1 MRAGNDRVLHFRCT
15 CGAPRRPNL
24 VECHVREGIQTVTP
38 IGQWTGLE
46 ARALRRA
53 LRLSVRGFADHLG
66 VAVRTVA
73 KWEAGGTAITPRPD
87 SQAILDT
94 TLERSDDEAKA
105 RFALLAGTVAWPG
118 PEPTRGNG
126 QHFSVNQNYDS
137 WADDLERAVI
147 CLSRQDFRFAIILI
161 ERWLKRVDDDRLDEH
176 GLYLHAR
183 SLTLLGDAQ
192 RDQGVIV
199 GPLSASSAYRQAH
212 RRYAQLDLPRRAAQ
226 VELSLAIV
234 AEMCGHLEPSAVRY
248 RVLSSDERLDGRDR
262 AHARLWVG
270 TALTK
275 AKQYEPA
282 ISAIMGATQD
292 FETLEE
298 PEDWSVAHQKLA
310 LVYLAAGDLTRASQY
325 IDIAL
330 ANRLRESPLQ
340 QVRLDTAYAH
350 ILLSDRGTREE
361 GSSVL
366 NQAEQTAVRYGLS
379 HQLQSIERIGEL
391 ARESAPVKA

>member
-1 MRAGNDRVLHFRCT
+1 MPV
-15 CGAPRRPNL
+15 
-24 VECHVREGIQTVTP
+24 V
-38 IGQWTGLE
+38 QWTGQE

-66 VAVRTVA
+66 FAPRTVA
-73 KWEAGGTAITPRPD
+73 KWEAGGAAICPRPD
-87 SQAILDT
+87 SQAALDT
-94 TLERSDDEAKA
+94 ALERADDEVKA
-105 RFALLAGTVAWPG
+105 RFALLAGITALAPTE
-118 PEPTRGNG
+118 PEPRNG
-126 QHFSVNQNYDS
+126 YHSPTSAVYDS
-137 WADDLERAVI
+137 WTDDLERAVV

-161 ERWLKRVDDDRLDEH
+161 DRWLKRAAQQRLDEH

-212 RRYAQLDLPRRAAQ
+212 QRYTQLDLPRRAAQ
-226 VELSLAIV
+226 VELSLTIV
-234 AEMCGHLEPSAVRY
+234 AEMSGKLELSAEQY
-248 RVLSSDERLDGRDR
+248 QELSDDERLDGRDR
-262 AHARLWVG
+262 ARARLWVG

-275 AKQYEPA
+275 ARQYEPA
-282 ISAIMGATQD
+282 IGAIAGATQD

-310 LVYLAAGDLTRASQY
+310 LAYLAAGDLNRAAQY

-340 QVRLDTAYAH
+340 QVRLDTAHAH

-361 GSSVL
+361 GNAVL
-366 NQAEQTAVRYGLS
+366 ARAEQTAVRYGLS
-379 HQLQSIERIGEL
+379 HQLASIERIGQL
-391 ARESAPVKA
+391 ALDHAPAKA

>member
-1 MRAGNDRVLHFRCT
+1 MIGCCT
-15 CGAPRRPNL
+15 SDALVVHHVRPTWLNAL
-24 VECHVREGIQTVTP
+24 VREGIQTVTP
-38 IGQWTGLE
+38 IGQWTGHE

-53 LRLSVRGFADHLG
+53 LRLSVRTFADHLG

-73 KWEAGGTAITPRPD
+73 KWEAGGAAVCPRPD

-94 TLERSDDEAKA
+94 ALERADDEAKA
-105 RFALLAGTVAWPG
+105 RFALLAGITASPPTE
-118 PEPTRGNG
+118 PEPRNG
-126 QHFSVNQNYDS
+126 YHLPTSTAYDS
-137 WADDLERAVI
+137 WTDDLERAVI
-147 CLSRQDFRFAIILI
+147 CLSRQDFRFATILI
-161 ERWLKRVDDDRLDEH
+161 ERWLKRVERQRLDEY
-176 GLYLHAR
+176 GVYLHAR

-212 RRYAQLDLPRRAAQ
+212 QRYARLDLPRRAAQ
-226 VELSLAIV
+226 VELSLTIV
-234 AEMCGHLEPSAVRY
+234 AEMSGKLELSAGQY
-248 RVLSSDERLDGRDR
+248 RELADDERLDGRDR
-262 AHARLWVG
+262 ARARLWVG

-275 AKQYEPA
+275 ARQYEPA
-282 ISAIMGATQD
+282 ISAIATATQD

-310 LVYLAAGDLTRASQY
+310 LAYLAAGDLNRAAQY

-330 ANRLRESPLQ
+330 VNRLRESPLQ

-361 GSSVL
+361 GSTVL
-366 NQAEQTAVRYGLS
+366 NRAEQMAVRYGLS
-379 HQLQSIERIGEL
+379 HQLQSIERIGQL
-391 ARESAPVKA
+391 AQT